1 MDKQPEYMIP
11 KSIPFFAVSK
21 NGEVIAAD
29 TGKKVAIRDNGHGY
43 KQVQIMRSG
52 KRYTRYVH
60 RLVAECFLEKPDGY
74 DYINHKDGN
83 KSNNS
88 VSNLEWCTQSQNLL
102 HAYKNE
108 LRPRTTDKQR
118 AAARKSA
125 ALNRE
130 SLREGWKRWAKTGE
144 ARKCWIK
151 NIQKADR
158 RHKKSA

>member
-11 KSIPFFAVSK
+11 KSIPFFAVSN

-43 KQVQIMRSG
+43 KQVQIMRGG

-60 RLVAECFLEKPDGY
+60 RLVAECFLDNVEGY
-74 DYINHKDGN
+74 TEINHIDGN
-83 KSNNS
+83 KANNN
-88 VSNLEWCTQSQNLL
+88 VNNLEWCNHSQNLIHAFRTGL
-102 HAYKNE
+102 HPN
-108 LRPRTTDKQR
+108 TTPKQQE
-118 AAARKSA
+118 AARKNAKRS
-125 ALNRE
+125 RE
-130 SLREGWKRWAKTGE
+130 ALREGWKCWAKTDE

-158 RHKKSA
+158 WHKKSA